1 LGKLKTL
8 SGIEVF
14 RILEAH
20 GFEKVRQRGS
30 HVVMQKRTSES
41 TVTVPVLD
49 HKEITSRAQNA
60 LIRELG
66 VVDTIRFLNQFRAGS
81 GDYTTEREELFK
93 AESVKSI
100 VAEIKAQ
107 RNINAQQNAPAD
119 RS

>member
-1 LGKLKTL
+1 MSVQIQPL
-8 SGIEVF
+8 
-14 RILEAH
+14 
-20 GFEKVRQRGS
+20 
-30 HVVMQKRTSES
+30 
-41 TVTVPVLD
+41 
-49 HKEITSRAQNA
+49 KEITSRAQNA

-66 VVDTIRFLNQFRAGS
+66 VVDTIRFLNQFRAGC

-93 AESVKSI
+93 TESVKSI